1 MKRVA
6 VIIFGQPRFFNITW
20 PLIKQEFEF
29 EDVEVD
35 YYIHFWDQ
43 VGYTPNSTEVNA
55 TDIYSDIDNILSK
68 EFEGHNVQITDY
80 TELDKLCLNLKTFYN
95 NITYN
100 IPVEDYQDGLRYRFG
115 QHLSIKKAYNEIVK
129 HEKEKEF
136 KYDLIL
142 KTRSD
147 IIYRFPGCYKTVEE
161 YTRIKKDY
169 YFKAPQENTKWWRD
183 DNQPEATNGY
193 VKCNALRFINFEG
206 KIYNYGGVME
216 KSIESFHKDKFLE
229 HFDKGVWQDYAER
242 YFTRLAFNDWTL
254 IASREAAD
262 IYFGKY
268 FENFYLTVAKDI
280 KQNPTPQRKKCIMSS
295 EHCLQ
300 GQFLLNYNI
309 LASLPLRD
317 MRRDVRLIN
326 KQEIKQ
332 DVIPDGKLVCTEG
345 TTTTKY
351 LEYALL
357 KRWSIDKGIGRVKA
371 RDMALKH
378 NF

>member
-20 PLIKQEFEF
+20 PLIKEEFQF
-29 EDVEVD
+29 ENVQVD

-43 VGYTPNSTEVNA
+43 VGYTPASTEVGA
-55 TDIYSDIDNILSK
+55 TDIYNDLDSILSK
-68 EFEGHNVQITDY
+68 EFEGHNVQVTDY
-80 TELDKLCLNLKTFYN
+80 TELDNLCDNIKTFYN

-100 IPVEDYQDGLRYRFG
+100 IPLEDHQDGLRYRFG
-115 QHLSIKKAYNEIVK
+115 QHLSIKKAYNEILK
-129 HEKEKEF
+129 YENKKKI
-136 KYDLIL
+136 KYDLII

-147 IIYRFPGCYKTVEE
+147 IIYRFPGCYKNIDE
-161 YTRIKKDY
+161 YNKIKKDY
-169 YFKAPQENTKWWRD
+169 YFKNPHENTTWWRD
-183 DNQPEATNGY
+183 NNRPDTTNGY
-193 VKCNALRFINFEG
+193 IKCNALRFINFEG
-206 KIYNYGGVME
+206 KVYNYGGVIE
-216 KSIESFHKDKFLE
+216 KVIESFHKDKFLE
-229 HFDKGVWQDYAER
+229 HFDKGVWQNYKEK

-280 KQNPTPQRKKCIMSS
+280 KNNPTPTRKKCIMSS

-317 MRRDVRLIN
+317 IRRDVRLIN
-326 KQEIKQ
+326 KQDIKQ
-332 DVIPDGKLVCTEG
+332 DVIPDGKLLCTENI
-345 TTTTKY
+345 TTTEY
-351 LEYALL
+351 LQYALL
-357 KRWSIDKGIGRVKA
+357 KRWSINKREGQIKA
-371 RDMALKH
+371 QQMASEY